1 MDAASGMPPRAVIE
15 RMPLAEAAQWLLRW
29 CCDSERLQAI
39 WDAHR
44 GRGYDKVITFP
55 TMVHLIGEALLRH
68 RGSGRRTFEK
78 AILADRLGAT
88 VAAAFG
94 KLGRLPRAVSQAFL
108 GETAA
113 ALGELAVP
121 AGTTAGPASL
131 AGMAVLILDGK
142 VIKNVAKRLTPLRG
156 VGGGLIGGK
165 ALVAVDGRT
174 GLAVAMETHPD
185 GDHSENVLVPGVLA
199 QVRSRYAGPRLF
211 VADRGFGNLVQ
222 AEQFTERGDHFLL
235 RMRPSCQFHAD
246 PARPERTGTAAD
258 GRTVVDAWGVL
269 GSPGNRRRRPVRRI
283 ELRRPTGDP
292 IVLVTD
298 LDDPV
303 AYPAADLLAAYRDRH
318 TIETVF
324 QKATEVFGLERLI
337 GGSPRAGLFQFAF
350 CLLLHNIVQVLL
362 GYVAEANDRPRSDL
376 SAEKTFADV
385 REQLIAWHV
394 VLTPHQTEAHYAGRT
409 DREDLRRHLRT
420 ILRTAWCPTWRAS
433 KAQSNRAPPHPR
445 TTRGHSSVQRLLDAA
460 AMRRP

>member
-1 MDAASGMPPRAVIE
+1 MDAISGMLPRAVIE
-15 RMPLAEAAQWLLRW
+15 RMPMAEAAQWLLRW
-29 CCDSERLQAI
+29 CCDPERLQTI
-39 WDAHR
+39 WDSHR

-55 TMVHLIGEALLRH
+55 TMVHLIGEALLQH

-78 AILADRLGAT
+78 AILSERLDAS

-94 KLGRLPRAVSQAFL
+94 KLGRLPLAVSQAFL
-108 GETAA
+108 RDTTAT
-113 ALGELAVP
+113 LGELVVP

-131 AGMAVLILDGK
+131 AGMALIILDGK
-142 VIKNVAKRLTPLRG
+142 VIKNVAKRLKPLRG

-165 ALVAVDGRT
+165 ALVAVDDRT
-174 GLAVAMETHPD
+174 GLAVAMETHLD
-185 GDHSENVLVPGVLA
+185 GDHSENLLVPGLLA
-199 QVRSRYAGPRLF
+199 QVRPRYAGPRLF
-211 VADRGFGNLVQ
+211 LADRGFGNLVQ

-235 RMRPSCQFHAD
+235 RMGTACQFHAD
-246 PARPERTGTAAD
+246 STRPERTSTDAEGRPIVESWGT
-258 GRTVVDAWGVL
+258 L

-298 LDDPV
+298 LDDSV
-303 AYPAADLLAAYRDRH
+303 ASPAADLLAAYRDRH

-337 GGSPRAGLFQFAF
+337 GGSPQAGLFQFAF

-362 GYVAEANDRPRSDL
+362 GYVAEAKGRPRADL

-385 REQLIAWHV
+385 RDQLVAWHV
-394 VLTPHQTEAHYAGRT
+394 VFTPDQTTAYYAERT
-409 DREDLRRHLRT
+409 DREGLQRRLRS
-420 ILRTAWCPTWRAS
+420 ILQTAWCPTWRAS
-433 KAQSNRAPPHPR
+433 KAQPNRSPPH
-445 TTRGHSSVQRLLDAA
+445 RGLKRSHSSVQRLLDAA
-460 AMRRP
+460 AKRQP